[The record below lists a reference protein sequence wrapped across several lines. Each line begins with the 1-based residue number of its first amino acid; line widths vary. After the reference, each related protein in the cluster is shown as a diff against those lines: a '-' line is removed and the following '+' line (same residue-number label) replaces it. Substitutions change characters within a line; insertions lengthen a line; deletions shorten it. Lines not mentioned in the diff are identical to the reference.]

1 MESNHFDLKAKRRML
16 YKRKKIRKL
25 LKLSLTSFFS
35 LAIVIGIASSYI
47 KNNTNITTL
56 NKDALKNKISSQQE
70 TKKTFKV
77 CIDPGHGDED
87 IGTEG
92 INGSYEKDI
101 VLNIGLEL
109 GKLLKENNIDV
120 VYTRIDDNLPW
131 CQSANDSLKERL
143 KVSKI
148 SNVDVFISIHCN
160 SDYTATDA
168 KGIETWYKNGDDAS
182 YAFASYLQYELGE
195 LDYTYNRGLKTYESK
210 EDALAVLELNENTAA
225 LVELGFLSNFQDEK
239 FLTSKSGQKKCAE
252 ALSKA
257 ILDYKEEVI
266 ETKESVSYTHLTLP
280 TKALV

>member
-131 CQSANDSLKERL
+131 CQSANESLKERL

-266 ETKESVSYTHLTLP
+266 ETKEKLKVKNELI
-280 TKALV
+280 

>member
-1 MESNHFDLKAKRRML
+1 MENNHFDLKAKRRML

-182 YAFASYLQYELGE
+182 YTYKRIVYLCGCIDVKSDILPE
-195 LDYTYNRGLKTYESK
+195 
-210 EDALAVLELNENTAA
+210 VL
-225 LVELGFLSNFQDEK
+225 LVSRDTSMDMDKSREIIREFNKRLWEK
-239 FLTSKSGQKKCAE
+239 KL
-252 ALSKA
+252 LR
-257 ILDYKEEVI
+257 
-266 ETKESVSYTHLTLP
+266 
-280 TKALV
+280 

>member
-109 GKLLKENNIDV
+109 GKLLKESNIDV

-131 CQSANDSLKERL
+131 CQSANESLKERL

-266 ETKESVSYTHLTLP
+266 ETKE
-280 TKALV
+280 

>member
-1 MESNHFDLKAKRRML
+1 MIKHVIFDFDGTIVDSISLSIELFNELADKYKFNKIVYNQLDYLRSLSFIERCRAVKVPL
-16 YKRKKIRKL
+16 YKIPMLGIEITRNYRKIIGELRIFEGVYEVIHW
-25 LKLSLTSFFS
+25 LKE
-35 LAIVIGIASSYI
+35 
-47 KNNTNITTL
+47 
-56 NKDALKNKISSQQE
+56 Q
-70 TKKTFKV
+70 
-77 CIDPGHGDED
+77 
-87 IGTEG
+87 
-92 INGSYEKDI
+92 
-101 VLNIGLEL
+101 GLEL
-109 GKLLKENNIDV
+109 SIISSNSNENVKAFLKENNIDV

-131 CQSANDSLKERL
+131 CQSANESLKERL

-266 ETKESVSYTHLTLP
+266 ETKE
-280 TKALV
+280 

>member
-87 IGTEG
+87 IGTE
-92 INGSYEKDI
+92 
-101 VLNIGLEL
+101 
-109 GKLLKENNIDV
+109 
-120 VYTRIDDNLPW
+120 
-131 CQSANDSLKERL
+131 SLKERL

-266 ETKESVSYTHLTLP
+266 ETKEYDEL
-280 TKALV
+280 